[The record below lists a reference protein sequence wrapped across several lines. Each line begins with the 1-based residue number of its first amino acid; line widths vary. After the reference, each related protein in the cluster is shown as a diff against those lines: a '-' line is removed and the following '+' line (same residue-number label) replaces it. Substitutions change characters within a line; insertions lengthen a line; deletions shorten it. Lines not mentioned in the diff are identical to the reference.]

1 MLNKILKLSKKERKR
16 LYDEYKEIQ
25 RKKSFESKND
35 DQSVSSWD
43 FVYYIMKYKS
53 KD

>member
-1 MLNKILKLSKKERKR
+1 MKTNSKLTKKERKKMFEV
-16 LYDEYKEIQ
+16 YQQIQ

-43 FVYYIMKYKS
+43 YVYYMMKYKS

>member
-1 MLNKILKLSKKERKR
+1 MRTNSKLSKKERKR
-16 LYDEYKEIQ
+16 MFEVYQQIQ
-25 RKKSFESKND
+25 RKKSYESKNN

-43 FVYYIMKYKS
+43 FVYYMLKYKS

>member
-1 MLNKILKLSKKERKR
+1 MLNRKQIKQDRKR
-16 LYDEYKEIQ
+16 LFEDYIENQ
-25 RKKSFESKND
+25 RKKSRFESKDN

-43 FVYYIMKYKS
+43 YVYYMMKYKS

>member
-1 MLNKILKLSKKERKR
+1 MLNQSSKLSKKERKR
-16 LYDEYKEIQ
+16 LYYEYKEIQ
-25 RKKSFESKND
+25 RKKSFETKND

-43 FVYYIMKYKS
+43 FVYYMMKYKP

>member
-1 MLNKILKLSKKERKR
+1 MLNQIPKLSKKERKR

-25 RKKSFESKND
+25 RKKSFESKNE

-43 FVYYIMKYKS
+43 FVYHMMKYKL